1 MYSLYF
7 VSFFVV
13 MVWFGTNTL
22 TALVIDVY
30 EVAGTRK
37 QVGPPTTDHQPL
49 THQTPTTDHQP
60 PTTDHQRP
68 STNDNPPT
76 MYSSPPTAHRPPPTP
91 NLPPT
96 PLNFRPPV
104 LPAES

>member
-37 QVGPPTTDHQPL
+37 QVEPPATN
-49 THQTPTTDHQP
+49 HQP
-60 PTTDHQRP
+60 PAASHQSTITAQRSTTSNKWQ
-68 STNDNPPT
+68 TAND
-76 MYSSPPTAHRPPPTP
+76 
-91 NLPPT
+91 
-96 PLNFRPPV
+96 
-104 LPAES
+104 